1 MLALPCLIVGGHEL
15 RCVCVCV
22 CVWGGV
28 GGWVRACVVILQCLQ
43 ILHSSI
49 TNIWPPLFTFTNYTF
64 QKERLFSA
72 TCLHDEL
79 FHLVLLELFSYWDT
93 KNSEAKPKSD
103 FLWVLQ
109 FCKQICSYI
118 NKARKNW
125 SLVTNKA
132 NIMNGL
138 TILSSLWLLL
148 NLPGFQSLE
157 SHLVLQI
164 SSALPLMTS

>member
-1 MLALPCLIVGGHEL
+1 MCVWSFCNVWKFCTLVSHTCDL
-15 RCVCVCV
+15 RC
-22 CVWGGV
+22 
-28 GGWVRACVVILQCLQ
+28 L
-43 ILHSSI
+43 
-49 TNIWPPLFTFTNYTF
+49 PLRIIHFRKKDYF
-64 QKERLFSA
+64 QKLVFMF
-72 TCLHDEL
+72 HEL

-93 KNSEAKPKSD
+93 KNSEAKPKYD

-109 FCKQICSYI
+109 FCKQISSYI

-132 NIMNGL
+132 NIINGF